1 MNSEMIYKL
10 TPVIVDAPITP
21 ANDIQAPTD
30 CTANFNP
37 VTKVL
42 TVTATITLP
51 QGEDISKVTLE
62 QYYTPDAGLQ
72 FYYVYDFS
80 TPERATYVPYQ
91 CSFEALSEDPS
102 GTPIHF
108 ENIDSVLQIIQDIDP
123 KTSRGT
129 TTPITHNT
137 DI

>member
-1 MNSEMIYKL
+1 MNSETIYKL
-10 TPVIVDAPITP
+10 NPVNVDAPITP

-30 CTANFNP
+30 CTANYNP

-42 TVTATITLP
+42 TVYATITLP
-51 QGEDISKVTLE
+51 EGEDISKVTLE
-62 QYYTPDAGLQ
+62 QYYSEELGLQ

-80 TPERATYVPYQ
+80 SLEKPSYVSYK
-91 CSFEALSEDPS
+91 CYFEALNEDPT